1 MDIDVKK
8 KIDDVHKEIYGNGN
22 SSNSIV
28 TRIARM
34 ESTIKILMSV
44 SLSQFVLLITISLKM
59 FIEG

>member
-22 SSNSIV
+22 SSNSMV
-28 TRIARM
+28 TRIAKM

-44 SLSQFVLLITISLKM
+44 SLSQFILLITISLKM
-59 FIEG
+59 FMEG